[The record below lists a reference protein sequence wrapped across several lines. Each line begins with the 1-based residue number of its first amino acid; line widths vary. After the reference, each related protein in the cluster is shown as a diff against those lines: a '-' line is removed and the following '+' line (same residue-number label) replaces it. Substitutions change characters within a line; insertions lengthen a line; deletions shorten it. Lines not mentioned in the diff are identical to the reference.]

1 MSIEPIV
8 DVEVPT
14 VELTKKGTIRKRKP
28 KKSNNYFTQETED
41 AIVAWKNATTFEEKD
56 RIFSTKIYQPF
67 FKLTE
72 NIIHT
77 FKYYYTEV
85 DTIRELQHEVIIFLL
100 EKMHMYN
107 QAKGK
112 AYSYFGTIAKRY
124 LILSNQNIYKKIKN
138 KAEVEEVDED
148 DTIYNDLVAQT
159 DTTGPTEFMGMF
171 ITYMDHNLK
180 KIFNKPKD
188 IIVADAIIQL
198 FRNRENIDIFNKK
211 ALYIYIREMT
221 DSSTP
226 QITRTIKKLKK
237 IYKEQ
242 YNHYYTHGYVKTN

>member
-1 MSIEPIV
+1 MSTKPIV
-8 DVEVPT
+8 EVEVPT

-28 KKSNNYFTQETED
+28 KKSNTYFTQETED
-41 AIVAWKNATTFEEKD
+41 AIVAWKLATTFEEKD

-100 EKMHMYN
+100 EKMHMYD
-107 QAKGK
+107 QTKGK

-124 LILSNQNIYKKIKN
+124 LILSNQAIYKKIKN

-148 DTIYNDLVAQT
+148 DTIYNDLVAET
-159 DTTGPTEFMGMF
+159 DTTGPEEFMSMF
-171 ITYMDHNLK
+171 VKYMDKNIK
-180 KIFNKPKD
+180 NIFTKQKD
-188 IIVADAIIQL
+188 LIVADAVIEL
-198 FRNRENIDIFNKK
+198 FRKRENIDIFNKK

-226 QITRTIKKLKK
+226 QITRIIKKLK
-237 IYKEQ
+237 ITYKHL
-242 YNHYYTHGYVKTN
+242 YNKYYTYGYI